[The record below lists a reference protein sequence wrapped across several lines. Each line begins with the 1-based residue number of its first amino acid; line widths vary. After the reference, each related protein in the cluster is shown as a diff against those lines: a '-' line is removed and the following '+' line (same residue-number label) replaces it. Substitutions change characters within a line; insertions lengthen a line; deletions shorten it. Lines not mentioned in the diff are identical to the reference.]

1 MDLYGLMDLEGIPPA
16 IRKLIHNYPIN
27 LIQINAFEGVERF
40 KTDLKAVFGF
50 LQNSQNKDKLMKFI
64 EENRKDFETMDEETY
79 DLIGYLTNAGTLKKV
94 KASYKNEEGVWM
106 CKAIDDLIT
115 DGEKRGSARM
125 LQLTTAMVKDNL
137 ADKIERLSTD
147 ESFLKEMLLKYK
159 L

>member
-1 MDLYGLMDLEGIPPA
+1 
-16 IRKLIHNYPIN
+16 
-27 LIQINAFEGVERF
+27 
-40 KTDLKAVFGF
+40 
-50 LQNSQNKDKLMKFI
+50 
-64 EENRKDFETMDEETY
+64 MDEETY

-115 DGEKRGSARM
+115 DGEKRGEKQGSARM